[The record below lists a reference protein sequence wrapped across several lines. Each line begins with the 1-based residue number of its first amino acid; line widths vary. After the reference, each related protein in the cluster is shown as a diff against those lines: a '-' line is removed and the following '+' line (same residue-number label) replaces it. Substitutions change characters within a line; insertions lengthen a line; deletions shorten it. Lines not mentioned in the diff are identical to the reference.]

1 MGLRAVLV
9 LTVTLLASSPIL
21 PAWVASSSASGQPAL
36 DRAIEQYIRSHPEVI
51 EQALQSLEVTRQEEE
66 RLRVVQAVA
75 THQEELLRDPASPV
89 SGNLNGD
96 VTVIEFFDY
105 RCGYC
110 KRVASA
116 VTQLQQDDPG
126 VRVVYK
132 DFPILGAASVFGAQA
147 ALAAWEQG
155 KHQAFHEAMLA
166 SDNELTK
173 EEVFAIAQRV
183 GLDVKKFESDLHAL
197 EWQAAID
204 RNRALATLLGI
215 SGTPGFVVG
224 GEVYPGALDLT
235 RLKAL
240 VAQARTKR

>member
-1 MGLRAVLV
+1 M
-9 LTVTLLASSPIL
+9 
-21 PAWVASSSASGQPAL
+21 PAGAERSSASGQPAL
-36 DRAIEQYIRSHPEVI
+36 DQAIEQYIRSHPEVI
-51 EQALQSLEVTRQEEE
+51 EQALQALEVKRQEDE
-66 RLRVVQAVA
+66 RLRIVQAVA

-89 SGNLNGD
+89 SGNLTGD

-110 KRVASA
+110 KRAASA
-116 VTQLQQDDPG
+116 VTHLQRDDPG

-132 DFPILGAASVFGAQA
+132 DFPILGDASVFGARA
-147 ALAAWEQG
+147 ALAAREQG

-183 GLDVKKFESDLHAL
+183 GLDVKKLDGDLQAPARQTAL
-197 EWQAAID
+197 D

-215 SGTPGFVVG
+215 SGTPGFIVG
-224 GEVYPGALDLT
+224 GEVYPGALDLA